1 MTRQD
6 CGDRIVRYETE
17 LDEVV
22 TQSAA
27 MLTLVIESLTKMLR
41 AN

>member
-1 MTRQD
+1 LARED
-6 CGDRIVRYETE
+6 RGDRVVRYETE
-17 LDEVV
+17 FDEVV

-27 MLTLVIESLTKMLR
+27 MLTLVVESLTKMLR